1 MVGLAPRGARPAAAR
16 FVARKERET
25 LVVIEGERIMKRR
38 IALATIVL
46 GACVLAIASPRAQ
59 QPGGAPPPPN
69 PAANP
74 PRLPLEQ
81 RISHND
87 PSRYRPSP
95 SVHGGPGRLNY
106 FGMFGGEAL
115 DTNLWFLHR
124 GVIEPK
130 SGIGAHF
137 HNYCEEMFVI
147 LDGEAQF
154 TINGRTST
162 LKGPAGAPARMGS
175 SHAIYNPT
183 DAPVQWMNINVTAFR
198 GVYDAFDLGDGR
210 VGAPLDPVPQFMAMR
225 LDTGRLQQV
234 ESMQGGKGTVQYRRA
249 LPSSVFLSTWAY
261 VDHLLLPPGTSV
273 GPAAEPGVGGF
284 YYVMTGEG
292 TATVGQES
300 APIKAG
306 DAVPIRVGEV
316 KGFENTGTAPL
327 EFLVV
332 GIARDV
338 NKKNDMLAS
347 PPQRIGGPGRGRGRG
362 Q

>member
-1 MVGLAPRGARPAAAR
+1 
-16 FVARKERET
+16 
-25 LVVIEGERIMKRR
+25 
-38 IALATIVL
+38 
-46 GACVLAIASPRAQ
+46 
-59 QPGGAPPPPN
+59 
-69 PAANP
+69 
-74 PRLPLEQ
+74 
-81 RISHND
+81 
-87 PSRYRPSP
+87 
-95 SVHGGPGRLNY
+95 
-106 FGMFGGEAL
+106 
-115 DTNLWFLHR
+115 
-124 GVIEPK
+124 
-130 SGIGAHF
+130 
-137 HNYCEEMFVI
+137 
-147 LDGEAQF
+147 
-154 TINGRTST
+154 
-162 LKGPAGAPARMGS
+162 
-175 SHAIYNPT
+175 
-183 DAPVQWMNINVTAFR
+183 
-198 GVYDAFDLGDGR
+198 
-210 VGAPLDPVPQFMAMR
+210 MR